1 NPTAATIS
9 SSGLATGVGTGT
21 TQITAALGGVT
32 SPGDTLTVTAATL
45 VSIAVTPV
53 NPSIAK
59 GTSQQFKATGT
70 YTDNSTQDL
79 TSQATW
85 ESSNPTAA
93 TINSS
98 GLATGVGT
106 GTTQIT
112 AALSGVTS
120 PGDTLTVTAA
130 TLVSIAVTPVNP
142 SIAKGTSQQFKAT
155 GTYTDNSTQ
164 DLTSQATWESSNPT
178 AATINSSGLATGVGT
193 GTTQITAALSGVT
206 SPGDTLTVT
215 AATLASIAVTPVN
228 PSIAKG
234 TSQQFKATGTYTD
247 NSTQD
252 LTSQATWVSSN
263 PAAATINSSGLA
275 TGVGTGTTQITAALS
290 GVTSPGDTLTVT
302 AATLVSIA
310 VTPVKPSI
318 AKGTSQQFKATGTYT
333 DNSTQDLTSQATW
346 VSGTPAVATITS

>member
-9 SSGLATGVGTGT
+9 
-21 TQITAALGGVT
+21 
-32 SPGDTLTVTAATL
+32 
-45 VSIAVTPV
+45 
-53 NPSIAK
+53 
-59 GTSQQFKATGT
+59 
-70 YTDNSTQDL
+70 
-79 TSQATW
+79 
-85 ESSNPTAA
+85 
-93 TINSS
+93 SS

-130 TLVSIAVTPVNP
+130 TLQSIAVTPVGP

-164 DLTSQATWESSNPT
+164 DLTSQATWESGTPT
-178 AATINSSGLATGVGT
+178 VATITSAGLATGVGT
-193 GTTQITAALSGVT
+193 GTTQITAALGGVT

-215 AATLASIAVTPVN
+215 TATLQSIAVTPVG

-263 PAAATINSSGLA
+263 PAAATISSSGLA
-275 TGVGTGTTQITAALS
+275 TGVGTGTTQITAAM
-290 GVTSPGDTLTVT
+290 GG
-302 AATLVSIA
+302 
-310 VTPVKPSI
+310 
-318 AKGTSQQFKATGTYT
+318 GT
-333 DNSTQDLTSQATW
+333 
-346 VSGTPAVATITS
+346 